1 MTIRINLTR
10 YIKVNQTV
18 NEIAIAL
25 LFYCLKHRPLS
36 YCNLYPRYDEKAEKK
51 KTKHGLNAQ

>member
-1 MTIRINLTR
+1 MNLTR

-18 NEIAIAL
+18 NEIVIAL

-36 YCNLYPRYDEKAEKK
+36 YCNLYPRYDEIDEKREQSM
-51 KTKHGLNAQ
+51 A